1 MAGKKKQTKRSTIP
15 MSKEMLNGLL
25 KLKQEFRDMYGN
37 DVDKNSETP
46 YVYWNIF
53 DDQKPYS
60 PLFINIMRKCEIPE
74 YLVYA
79 YYKTGR
85 IITEE
90 NEKFLTKE
98 DLKEFDYYCR
108 EYKKLMNK
116 NLKNNQCNIIQL
128 VNLANYQL
136 SATFEKIYSYL
147 HNTLHDCLKRHLEE
161 RQDFLNYKISSE
173 IDYIGFCCIKTLKDL
188 ESIRTLLDMRMVENI
203 YCICRSLFEAYIQI
217 VNLAHN
223 NSFFDS
229 VLTNVANCKYDFKTL
244 PDGSVNYNELIIKKQ
259 KTKDISIKELCKNS
273 PYKTDNDLY
282 DIFYRSACQFIHLD
296 VMSAK
301 SYFHGYDPFY
311 EIDSSLIAALTGIT
325 FLTLM
330 ISEFSNIKCLK
341 PQYKKDSKYLA
352 NQLKKDLIFSYK
364 IITSDEYNRNELF
377 NSIINRLE
385 ENIKQ

>member
-1 MAGKKKQTKRSTIP
+1 MVSKKKQTKRITIP
-15 MSKEMLNGLL
+15 INEELLNCLIE
-25 KLKQEFRDMYGN
+25 LKQQFKDMYGN
-37 DVDKNSETP
+37 DVEQNSEVP
-46 YVYWNIF
+46 YVHWNIF
-53 DDQKPYS
+53 NDQKSYS
-60 PLFINIMRKCEIPE
+60 PVFINIMRKCGIPE

-98 DLKEFDYYCR
+98 DLKEFDYYCS
-108 EYKKLMNK
+108 EYKKLMNEE
-116 NLKNNQCNIIQL
+116 LKNNKCNIIQL
-128 VNLANYQL
+128 VNFANHQL
-136 SATFEKIYSYL
+136 SETFEKFYSYL
-147 HNTLHDCLKRHLEE
+147 HNTLHDCIKRHLEE
-161 RQDFLNYKISSE
+161 CQDFLNYKISSE
-173 IDYIGFCCIKTLKDL
+173 TDYIGFCCIKTLKDL
-188 ESIRTLLDMRMVENI
+188 ESIKTLLDMRMVENI
-203 YCICRSLFEAYIQI
+203 YCVCRSLFEAYIQI

-223 NSFFDS
+223 KNFFDT

-273 PYKTDNDLY
+273 PYKTDNNLY

-301 SYFHGYDPFY
+301 SYFHGYDPFC